1 MKITEGFP
9 LIGLMIYKEN
19 ILEIENVGIW
29 KMLDYRACPKCRGDM
44 HTRRDTFGDFKECIQ
59 CGLMQDLELEQKSDT
74 LAVSNG
80 RKNEAGQAA

>member
-1 MKITEGFP
+1 
-9 LIGLMIYKEN
+9 
-19 ILEIENVGIW
+19 
-29 KMLDYRACPKCRGDM
+29 M
-44 HTRRDTFGDFKECIQ
+44 HTRRDTFGAFKECIQ

>member
-1 MKITEGFP
+1 MP
-9 LIGLMIYKEN
+9 LIGFIKYKEN
-19 ILEIENVGIW
+19 VLENENVGNW
-29 KMLDYRACPKCRGDM
+29 KMVDYRACPKCRGDM
-44 HTRRDTFGDFKECIQ
+44 HTRRDTFGAFKECIQ